1 MRNQCF
7 VSSTNTENNNTE
19 TCTIGNY
26 STQSHVYFQNAT
38 VYNFN
43 GHHSFQSQLHPWQLY
58 CQLFGNKEFF
68 FEAYPMEKKSDCN
81 EALEKIVKDYGA
93 PDSMIHDGAQKQ
105 VGPGTKF

>member
-1 MRNQCF
+1 MFIFKMLQ
-7 VSSTNTENNNTE
+7 
-19 TCTIGNY
+19 CTI
-26 STQSHVYFQNAT
+26 STDTIHFKVNSIHGDF
-38 VYNFN
+38 
-43 GHHSFQSQLHPWQLY
+43 Y